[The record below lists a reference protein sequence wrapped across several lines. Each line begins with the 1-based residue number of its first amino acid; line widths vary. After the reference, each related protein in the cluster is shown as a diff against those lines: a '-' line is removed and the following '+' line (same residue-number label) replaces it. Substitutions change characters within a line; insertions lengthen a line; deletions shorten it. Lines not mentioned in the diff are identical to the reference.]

1 MKTSHIVL
9 GLLGAA
15 ATGAA
20 LGILLAPDKG
30 SETRKKI
37 ASKGNELKN
46 NLKSSLENLAN
57 KASEQVS
64 KFTNQAEEVIDEA
77 KVNLSNIKDINK
89 TII

>member
-1 MKTSHIVL
+1 MKTSNVVL

-15 ATGAA
+15 AAGAA

-37 ASKGNELKN
+37 ATKGNDLKN
-46 NLKSSLENLAN
+46 NFKSSLESLAG
-57 KASEQVS
+57 KASEKVS
-64 KFTNQAEEVIDEA
+64 KLSGQAEDVIDDA
-77 KVNLSNIKDINK
+77 KSTLNNIKDINK

>member
-15 ATGAA
+15 AAGAA